1 MKRHVVVVGAGVIG
15 LGSAFELRRRGFDVT
30 VIERDDPAR
39 ETTSFG
45 NAGMIVP
52 SHLMPLAAPGVVAQG
67 VRWMA
72 NPKSPF
78 YVRPR
83 PSLDL
88 LRWGWRFWR
97 SGTPAHV
104 ERSAPLLLR
113 LNRASSAAYDDWE
126 GELRARIGDGFG
138 LERRGITMLCATEH
152 GLEEE
157 ARTAARA
164 NELGYEAQ
172 VLSAT
177 EVRAL
182 EPDARLEVAGG
193 VRYPGDAHLDP
204 GALMRGL
211 QRWLE
216 AEGVAFRFGTRAV
229 AFERENGRVRAVR
242 VRDRAGEGGGSGDGN
257 GAASRSVAA
266 DAFVVAGGAWSTEL
280 ARQVGARV
288 RLQPGK
294 GYAMTLPENDAG
306 LRAPVLLSE
315 ARVAIT
321 PLGERLRIGGT
332 MELTGFDVNVSASRI
347 EGIIEGATRVLP
359 ALSPERLLA
368 APRWVG
374 HRPCSPD
381 GLPYLGFAPDAP
393 NVVVATGHA
402 MMGVSLAPVTAAVVA
417 RLVAGEPPGFDLA
430 MLDPARHGR
439 A

>member
-1 MKRHVVVVGAGVIG
+1 MVVIGAGVIG

-52 SHLMPLAAPGVVAQG
+52 SHFVPLAAPGVVAQG

-72 NPKSPF
+72 DPKSPF

-83 PSLDL
+83 ASLDL

-97 SGTPAHV
+97 AGTAAHV

-113 LNRASSAAYDDWE
+113 LNLASSAAYDDWE
-126 GELRARIGDGFG
+126 SELRARLGHGVG
-138 LERRGITMLCATEH
+138 LERRGITMLCATDH
-152 GLEEE
+152 GLDEE

-164 NELGYEAQ
+164 NELGYPAE
-172 VLSAT
+172 VLSAA

-182 EPDARLEVAGG
+182 EPGARLEVAGG

-216 AEGVAFRFGTRAV
+216 VAGVAFRFGTQVER
-229 AFERENGRVRAVR
+229 FERENGRVRAVT
-242 VRDRAGEGGGSGDGN
+242 VEQRAGEGASGG
-257 GAASRSVAA
+257 RSTVAA
-266 DAFVVAGGAWSTEL
+266 DAFVVAAGARSTPL
-280 ARQVGARV
+280 ARQVGAGIS
-288 RLQPGK
+288 LQPGK
-294 GYAMTLPENDAG
+294 GYAMTLPANDAG

-321 PLGERLRIGGT
+321 PLGQGLRVGGT
-332 MELTGFDVNVSASRI
+332 MELTGFDERVTPARL
-347 EGIIEGATRVLP
+347 EGIVDGATRVLP
-359 ALSPERLLA
+359 GLSRERLLA

-374 HRPCSPD
+374 YRPCSPD
-381 GLPYLGFAPDAP
+381 GLPYLGLAPAAP

-402 MMGVSLAPVTAAVVA
+402 MMGISLAPVTAAVVA

>member
-1 MKRHVVVVGAGVIG
+1 VNRHVVVIGAGVIG

-30 VIERDDPAR
+30 VFERDEPDR

-52 SHLMPLAAPGVVAQG
+52 SHFVPLAAPGVVAQG

-83 PSLDL
+83 ASLDL

-97 SGTPAHV
+97 AGTMAHV

-113 LNRASSAAYDDWE
+113 LNLASSAAYDDWE
-126 GELRARIGDGFG
+126 GELRARLGEGFG
-138 LERRGITMLCATEH
+138 LERRGIAMLCATEH

-164 NELGYEAQ
+164 NDLGYPAE
-172 VLSAT
+172 VLSAA
-177 EVRAL
+177 EARAL
-182 EPDARLEVAGG
+182 EPDAHLEVAGG

-204 GALMRGL
+204 GSLMRGL

-216 AEGVAFRFGTRAV
+216 VAGVAFRFGTQAER
-229 AFERENGRVRAVR
+229 FERENGRVRAVT
-242 VRDRAGEGGGSGDGN
+242 VHDGAGQGAGHGAGGGGN
-257 GAASRSVAA
+257 TVAA
-266 DAFVVAGGAWSTEL
+266 DAFVVAAGARSTAL
-280 ARQVGARV
+280 ARQVGAGV

-294 GYAMTLPENDAG
+294 GYAMTLPANDAG
-306 LRAPVLLSE
+306 LRAPVLLAE

-321 PLGERLRIGGT
+321 PLGRRLRVGGT
-332 MELTGFDVNVSASRI
+332 MELTGFDERVTPARL
-347 EGIIEGATRVLP
+347 EGIVEGATRVLP
-359 ALSPERLLA
+359 GLSRERLLA
-368 APRWVG
+368 APRWFG
-374 HRPCSPD
+374 QRPCSPD
-381 GLPYLGFAPDAP
+381 GLPYLGPAPDAP
-393 NVVVATGHA
+393 NVVIATGHA
-402 MMGVSLAPVTAAVVA
+402 MMGISLAPVTAAVVA

-439 A
+439 G

>member
-1 MKRHVVVVGAGVIG
+1 MNRHVVVIGAGVIG
-15 LGSAFELRRRGFDVT
+15 LGSAFELRRRGYDVT
-30 VIERDDPAR
+30 VVERDDPTR

-52 SHLMPLAAPGVVAQG
+52 SHFVPLAAPGVVAQG

-72 NPKSPF
+72 NPNSPF

-83 PSLDL
+83 ASLDL

-97 SGTPAHV
+97 AGTAAHV
-104 ERSAPLLLR
+104 ARSAPLLLR
-113 LNRASSAAYDDWE
+113 LNLASSAAYDDWE
-126 GELRARIGDGFG
+126 SELRARLGQGVG

-157 ARTAARA
+157 AITAARA
-164 NELGYEAQ
+164 NELGYPAK
-172 VLSAT
+172 VLSAAQ
-177 EVRAL
+177 VRAL

-216 AEGVAFRFGTRAV
+216 SEGVAFRFRAH
-229 AFERENGRVRAVR
+229 AAGFERENGRVRAVTIQ
-242 VRDRAGEGGGSGDGN
+242 DEAGEGAGG
-257 GAASRSVAA
+257 AMRTLAA
-266 DAFVVAGGAWSTEL
+266 DAFVVAAGARSTAL
-280 ARQVGARV
+280 ARQVGAGV

-294 GYAMTLPENDAG
+294 GYAMTLPANDAG
-306 LRAPVLLSE
+306 LRAPVLLAE

-321 PLGERLRIGGT
+321 PLGERLRVGGT
-332 MELTGFDVNVSASRI
+332 MELTGFDERVTPSRL
-347 EGIIEGATRVLP
+347 EGIVDGATRALP
-359 ALSPERLLA
+359 ALSRERLLA
-368 APRWVG
+368 SPRWFG

-381 GLPYLGFAPDAP
+381 GLPYLGPAPAAH
-393 NVVVATGHA
+393 NVVIATGHA
-402 MMGVSLAPVTAAVVA
+402 MLGVSLAPVTASVVA

-430 MLDPARHGR
+430 MLDPGRHGR